1 MRVTADAA
9 DRSMT
14 FGIEEEFFLVDP
26 DTLDLLAEPDKRI
39 FEACERQRGRHKVVP
54 EFLRTQIETS
64 TRVCT
69 SVADARTALL
79 ETRSIVV
86 NAASE
91 FGARALAAS
100 THPFAA
106 WRSQVVTPR
115 KRYQSLVL
123 TFQDAVRRL
132 LVGGMHIHLGFGDPD
147 SRIRVMT
154 SLRQH
159 LPLLQALSGS
169 SPFNGGR
176 ETGFKS
182 FRTNIMSGLPRTGI
196 PRPLGSRAEF
206 DELIASYRRMH
217 FIHDGSEL
225 WWDIRPSH
233 AFPTIEL
240 RICDVCHDIEDALSI
255 AALYACLVRRLLRL
269 DREGNL
275 PQDPPTEMIAEN
287 CWLAARYGV
296 LAFLGDTEG
305 GGRLDIDD
313 YARDLVQEL
322 EGDAQALNCEA
333 ELRHILE
340 IVRLGAG
347 SDRQI
352 DHYRL
357 RKLEGDTDDEALA
370 SVVRLVADETER
382 GVTKST

>member
-26 DTLDLLAEPDKRI
+26 DTLDLLAEPDRRI

-154 SLRQH
+154 ALRQH

-255 AALYACLVRRLLRL
+255 TALYACLVRWLLRL
-269 DREGNL
+269 DQQGNL

-296 LAFLGDTEG
+296 LAFLGDIEG

-313 YARDLVQEL
+313 YARQLVQEL

-357 RKLEGDTDDEALA
+357 RKLEGDTDDEALT

-382 GVTKST
+382 GVRKSS

>member
-69 SVADARTALL
+69 SVADTRTALL

-86 NAASE
+86 NAASN

-154 SLRQH
+154 ALRQH

-255 AALYACLVRRLLRL
+255 AALYACLVRWLLRL

-296 LAFLGDTEG
+296 LAFLGDIEG

-313 YARDLVQEL
+313 YARQLVQEL
-322 EGDAQALNCEA
+322 QGDAQALNCEA

-357 RKLEGDTDDEALA
+357 RKLEGDTDDEALT

-382 GVTKST
+382 GVRKST

>member
-1 MRVTADAA
+1 
-9 DRSMT
+9 MT

-26 DTLDLLAEPDKRI
+26 DTLDLLAEPDRRI

-154 SLRQH
+154 ALRQH

-206 DELIASYRRMH
+206 DELVASYRRMH

-255 AALYACLVRRLLRL
+255 TALYACLVRWLLRL
-269 DREGNL
+269 DRQGNL

-296 LAFLGDTEG
+296 LAFLGDIEG

-313 YARDLVQEL
+313 YARQLVQEL
-322 EGDAQALNCEA
+322 AEDAQALNCEA

-357 RKLEGDTDDEALA
+357 RKLEGDTDDEALT

-382 GVTKST
+382 GVKKSS